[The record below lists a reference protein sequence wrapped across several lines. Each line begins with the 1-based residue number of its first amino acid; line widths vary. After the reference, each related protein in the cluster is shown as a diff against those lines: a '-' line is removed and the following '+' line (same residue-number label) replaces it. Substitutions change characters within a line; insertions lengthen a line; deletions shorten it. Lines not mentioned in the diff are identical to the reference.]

1 MAHFA
6 EVDPSTNT
14 VIRVLVVDQD
24 FINTGSLGDPNR
36 WIQTSYNTRGGVH
49 YGTAANGS
57 YLPDG
62 GTALRGNYAGR
73 GHEYHKD
80 IDAFIAPLGNN
91 WPSWTVSTETYSYQ
105 APITMPTDANT
116 ANGEYYEWNEDL
128 YNSNNSLG
136 WIKVYGI
143 PFGG

>member
-62 GTALRGNYAGR
+62 GTALRGNYGR
-73 GHEYHKD
+73 GMN
-80 IDAFIAPLGNN
+80 I
-91 WPSWTVSTETYSYQ
+91 
-105 APITMPTDANT
+105 
-116 ANGEYYEWNEDL
+116 
-128 YNSNNSLG
+128 
-136 WIKVYGI
+136 IKT
-143 PFGG
+143 